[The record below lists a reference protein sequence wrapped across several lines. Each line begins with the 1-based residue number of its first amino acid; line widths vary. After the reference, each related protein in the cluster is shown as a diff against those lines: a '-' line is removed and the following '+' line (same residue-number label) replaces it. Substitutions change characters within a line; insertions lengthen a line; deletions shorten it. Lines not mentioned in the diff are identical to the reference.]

1 MQSAGGYTAVNK
13 AKISAPMEPILE
25 WGKQMINSKVKE
37 KAAESE
43 GWAEW
48 VGVGINYNMLGWEDR
63 NLKPEG

>member
-1 MQSAGGYTAVNK
+1 
-13 AKISAPMEPILE
+13 MEPILE

-43 GWAEW
+43 GWAGW
-48 VGVGINYNMLGWEDR
+48 VGVGISYNMLGWEDR

>member
-13 AKISAPMEPILE
+13 TKLSAPMELILE

-43 GWAEW
+43 GWVGW
-48 VGVGINYNMLGWEDR
+48 VGVGMSCNTWGWET
-63 NLKPEG
+63 EI

>member
-43 GWAEW
+43 GWAGW
-48 VGVGINYNMLGWEDR
+48 VGVGISYNMLGWEDR